1 MARQTTPTLEIM
13 GLSQVSAELSDES
26 NATLNPFLST
36 SQFDYI
42 TSCTSDVPLE
52 GNTASSSSH
61 VCTFLSASDSQRK
74 TIMDLPKLTDG
85 LFKCRRATNA
95 DLDIE
100 CLKIDLT
107 DANLQMSTR
116 LDNTSLRP
124 MMRIVGFESSHL
136 VSCVNGSNNII
147 ETQTS
152 DAQDDCVTSINS
164 SRPQSRKRILSP
176 QSTAVSKHFHSDP
189 IDVSSSN
196 YQIDSHCSTG
206 KYSFLSF
213 LNSKK
218 TNLECVD
225 VVPVWPV
232 SSLTSS
238 LETSEVT
245 ADALVDGPLSDNKVP
260 CFRCAKLSSWE
271 ADQSK
276 ETAEVR
282 ADAGAYQENAPSIP
296 PTMSPLGRLWSER
309 MRTPGVHRNISK
321 EDESDFLDYKSFEA
335 YNAVSDLILSSEEKC
350 SRVDRCPQEKT
361 SSNGID
367 ISPSRRF
374 QTAEC
379 LRSQSAPTPQYM
391 DHVKSLRM
399 LPVRRSLVG
408 SFEESLLSGRF
419 SSGKTGQSF
428 DGFLAIL
435 NVTGGNFSPPPQRL
449 PFAATS
455 IDDYNSMLYYAS
467 IDLAGNLPSN
477 KGRGPKLKRSLSSN
491 EDSQAAKGRL
501 RIPMKG
507 RIQLVLSN
515 PEMTPLHTFFCNYDL
530 SDMPAG
536 TKTFVR
542 QKVTLASHASSS
554 TPKKGS
560 GVAEVKLHCCF
571 HGNKDQPNEMENKS
585 NGKWEMDS
593 KYLLSDSSSRLL
605 NQFDSVMSDNGS
617 SDFKNTHFEDND
629 KLTPCRMDISSLAR
643 TKSAHSSPKI
653 NNSGT
658 GALRYALHLRFLCS
672 PCRKELKLMHRCKS
686 DPSSLPGCG
695 RSTSNH
701 DERRRFYLYNDLRV
715 VFPQRHADA
724 DEGELRVEHH
734 FPANPKYFDI
744 SN

>member
-1 MARQTTPTLEIM
+1 M
-13 GLSQVSAELSDES
+13 GLSQVSAELPDES
-26 NATLNPFLST
+26 KATSNPFLTT

-42 TSCTSDVPLE
+42 TSCASDVPLE
-52 GNTASSSSH
+52 GNTASGSSRA
-61 VCTFLSASDSQRK
+61 CTFSSIDDSQRK

-85 LFKCRRATNA
+85 LFKCRHATNA
-95 DLDIE
+95 DMDIE
-100 CLKIDLT
+100 CLKFDLT
-107 DANLQMSTR
+107 DANLQMSMR
-116 LDNTSLRP
+116 LDNSHNTSQRP
-124 MMRIVGFESSHL
+124 VMRIVGFESSRL
-136 VSCVNGSNNII
+136 VSYVNGSNNVI
-147 ETQTS
+147 ETQTC
-152 DAQDDCVTSINS
+152 DAQDDCVTS
-164 SRPQSRKRILSP
+164 RPQLRKRILSP
-176 QSTAVSKHFHSDP
+176 QSTTVSKHFHSDP

-196 YQIDSHCSTG
+196 YQIDSHCSTR
-206 KYSFLSF
+206 KCSFLSF

-238 LETSEVT
+238 LETSKET
-245 ADALVDGPLSDNKVP
+245 ADVLVDGPLYDKKVP
-260 CFRCAKLSSWE
+260 FFHCAKLSSWE

-276 ETAEVR
+276 ETTEVR
-282 ADAGAYQENAPSIP
+282 VDAGAYQENAPSIP

-309 MRTPGVHRNISK
+309 MKTPRVHRNISK
-321 EDESDFLDYKSFEA
+321 EDESDFLDCKSFEA
-335 YNAVSDLILSSEEKC
+335 YNAVSVLTLSSEGKC
-350 SRVDRCPQEKT
+350 SRADRYRREKT
-361 SSNGID
+361 SPDGID
-367 ISPSRRF
+367 ISPIRRF
-374 QTAEC
+374 QASQC
-379 LRSQSAPTPQYM
+379 LRPRSAPTPQYM
-391 DHVKSLRM
+391 NHVKSFRTP
-399 LPVRRSLVG
+399 PVRRSLVG

-542 QKVTLASHASSS
+542 QKVTLASHTSSS
-554 TPKKGS
+554 TSKKGR

-571 HGNKDQPNEMENKS
+571 HGNNDQPNEMANKS
-585 NGKWEMDS
+585 NGRWEMDS
-593 KYLLSDSSSRLL
+593 KYLLSDSHSRLL
-605 NQFDSVMSDNGS
+605 NQFDSVMSDNR
-617 SDFKNTHFEDND
+617 FEDD
-629 KLTPCRMDISSLAR
+629 GKLTPCRMDISSLAR
-643 TKSAHSSPKI
+643 TESAHSSPKI
-653 NNSGT
+653 NNRGT
-658 GALRYALHLRFLCS
+658 GALRYAMHLRFLCS
-672 PCRKELKLMHRCKS
+672 PYRKELKLIHRCKS

-701 DERRRFYLYNDLRV
+701 DERRHFYLYNDLRV

-744 SN
+744 GN